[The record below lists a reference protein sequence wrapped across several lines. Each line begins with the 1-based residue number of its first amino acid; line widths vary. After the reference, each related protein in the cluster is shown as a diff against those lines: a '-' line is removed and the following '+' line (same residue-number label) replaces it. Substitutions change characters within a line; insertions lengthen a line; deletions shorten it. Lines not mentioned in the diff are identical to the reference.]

1 MKTRF
6 LGVLVALASLAIVGC
21 EESPTWLV
29 ETNDGPMEITR
40 IVNPKTYE
48 DVSVAAIDQLLLV
61 QGVNLNNVAF
71 AFINDVEVV
80 KPTDMTLLNGSIL
93 LRVPYTVPTVID
105 NKLKLTDKQGRTVEA
120 PLEVTVP
127 ELVVDGMA
135 CEYTPAGSTL
145 VINGSY
151 FDLYNMTPDDG
162 VVLFGDIEAPIVAV
176 NKTSVSVTVPANVPA
191 NTTLTLRSDVITV
204 PCPGKY
210 KDEEYLIQN
219 FENKVSDETYKV
231 YYISGPSD
239 PGGEATDPEG
249 ISGKYMRYHNTY
261 PGNWDWQS
269 IIYQSFGKRPENFVD
284 HVAEYALKFECYA
297 VKPLADPFVLFNPN
311 GDNPSG
317 YRWGED
323 ASFPTGEWRTYS
335 IPLSETVTLISEWA
349 DWPNFIVVFHAAG
362 TGKESYWC
370 IDNLRISKIE

>member
-61 QGVNLNNVAF
+61 QGVNLNNVAS

-219 FENKVSDETYKV
+219 FENKVSEETYKV

-239 PGGEATDPEG
+239 PGGE
-249 ISGKYMRYHNTY
+249 
-261 PGNWDWQS
+261 
-269 IIYQSFGKRPENFVD
+269 
-284 HVAEYALKFECYA
+284 
-297 VKPLADPFVLFNPN
+297 
-311 GDNPSG
+311 
-317 YRWGED
+317 
-323 ASFPTGEWRTYS
+323 
-335 IPLSETVTLISEWA
+335 
-349 DWPNFIVVFHAAG
+349 
-362 TGKESYWC
+362 
-370 IDNLRISKIE
+370 